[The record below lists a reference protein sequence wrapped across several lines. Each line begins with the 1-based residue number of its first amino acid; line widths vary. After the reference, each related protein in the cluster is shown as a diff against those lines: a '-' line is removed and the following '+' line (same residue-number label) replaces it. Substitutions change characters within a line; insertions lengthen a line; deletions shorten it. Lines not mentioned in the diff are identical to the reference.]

1 MKPMQTESVAVPKRS
16 MAVAGRVLALCAGL
30 LAAGAGI
37 GQPLP
42 QTAAGKV
49 QRLAN
54 VPSKFVA
61 PRHVDVWLPPG
72 YGTTGDRYDVLYLQD
87 GQAAF
92 DGAAALNGQGLR
104 VDAVMTRLMREA
116 RIRPT
121 LVVAVW
127 NDGARRS
134 SEYYPSKFLSYLPEP
149 VRSDFVAR
157 ELEGLPRAD
166 AYLRFLVAELK
177 PLIDSR
183 FHTAPGRTHTFIAG
197 GGLAGLLSIYALCEY
212 PTVFAGAAA
221 LSPLWT
227 GIDEPNAML
236 PLAAFNYLQ
245 ARLAEP
251 ADHRLY
257 LDRGTAGTDALQ
269 GDAQRFVER
278 LAKDAGYGRD
288 RLLSLA
294 FDGTVGEER
303 AWAARLDLPL
313 LFLMGIESTSGTGPP
328 TTAPR

>member
-1 MKPMQTESVAVPKRS
+1 
-16 MAVAGRVLALCAGL
+16 MAAAGRVLVLCAGL
-30 LAAGAGI
+30 LAAGAGV

-42 QTAAGKV
+42 QTAAGSV
-49 QRLAN
+49 QRLAD
-54 VPSKFVA
+54 VPSKFVV

-72 YGTTGDRYDVLYLQD
+72 YGSTGERYDVLYLQD
-87 GQAAF
+87 GQNAF

-104 VDAVMTRLMREA
+104 VDTVVTRLMREG

-134 SEYYPSKFLSYLPEP
+134 SEYYPAKFLSYVPEP
-149 VRSDFVAR
+149 VQSDFVTR
-157 ELEGLPRAD
+157 ELEGQSRAD
-166 AYLRFLVAELK
+166 VYLRFLVAELK

-183 FHTAPGRTHTFIAG
+183 FHTAPGGAHTFIAG
-197 GGLAGLLSIYALCEY
+197 GGLAGLMSLYAMCEY
-212 PTVFAGAAA
+212 PTVFGGAAA

-227 GIDEPNAML
+227 GIEEPNAML

-251 ADHRLY
+251 VGHRLY
-257 LDRGTAGTDALQ
+257 MDRGTAGTDALQ

-288 RLLSLA
+288 QLLSLV
-294 FDGTVGEER
+294 FNGTVGEER

-313 LFLMGIESTSGTGPP
+313 LFLMGTQSRGGGVSSNSPP
-328 TTAPR
+328 R